1 LCHAPVVAS
10 ARKNRFD
17 DVMRGTHFSG
27 EDGPSEDPD
36 KGLIARPF
44 FHATKMALESYVP
57 VVIFAIVALMFPLG
71 TFFATRLFRPTHP
84 TPLKDLTYEC
94 GEEPEGEAQIQ
105 FHFQYYMFA
114 LIFVV
119 FDVAAIFLLLWAFA
133 WGGLLSFGSPV
144 AKFSIFLFLGIM
156 FVATQYALKKEEVIQ
171 I

>member
-1 LCHAPVVAS
+1 
-10 ARKNRFD
+10 
-17 DVMRGTHFSG
+17 
-27 EDGPSEDPD
+27 
-36 KGLIARPF
+36 
-44 FHATKMALESYVP
+44 MALLDAYVP
-57 VVIFAIVALMFPLG
+57 VVLFLLVALSFPLL

-94 GEEPEGEAQIQ
+94 GELPEGEAAIQ

-114 LIFVV
+114 LIFVI
-119 FDVAAIFLLLWAFA
+119 FDVAAVFLLLWAFA
-133 WGGLLSFGSPV
+133 WGGLLNSASPV